1 LHLLVFVEV
10 NMMERTW
17 WESIGGD
24 RSQSLER
31 LRSLMRE
38 GRVRRVVVE
47 DNRRAIA
54 DFPVTATDV
63 PTASAM
69 LGAISNLTTTV
80 PGCTI
85 ETELADLE
93 ASRVAEMLTT
103 TP

>member
-1 LHLLVFVEV
+1 ML
-10 NMMERTW
+10 ERTW
-17 WESIGGD
+17 WESMGGD

-31 LRSLMRE
+31 LRGLMRE

-47 DNRRAIA
+47 DNRCAIA

-69 LGAISNLTTTV
+69 LGAITNLTATV

-85 ETELADLE
+85 EAELADLE
-93 ASRVAEMLTT
+93 ASHIAELQTT

>member
-1 LHLLVFVEV
+1 
-10 NMMERTW
+10 MG
-17 WESIGGD
+17 SD
-24 RSQSLER
+24 RIQSLER
-31 LRSLMRE
+31 LRNLIRE

-63 PTASAM
+63 STACAM
-69 LGAISNLTTTV
+69 LGAVTDLTATF

-85 ETELADLE
+85 EAELADLE
-93 ASRVAEMLTT
+93 AAHVAELLTT

>member
-1 LHLLVFVEV
+1 
-10 NMMERTW
+10 MMERTW
-17 WESIGGD
+17 WESMGSD

-31 LRSLMRE
+31 LRCLIRE

-47 DNRRAIA
+47 DKRCAIA

-63 PTASAM
+63 PTASAV
-69 LGAISNLTTTV
+69 LAAVASLTATT

-85 ETELADLE
+85 EAELADLE
-93 ASRVAEMLTT
+93 AAHVAEMLTT